1 MPLVCMQPS
10 AHMKFQGIKL
20 FILLCELVQE
30 LGKRCL
36 LHLNCFFPF
45 FLLSAL
51 DKQNEL
57 HFVSFIPAS
66 ESLQLYMKKYIL
78 RKWQYKTVEA
88 RNYFSASVLL

>member
-1 MPLVCMQPS
+1 M
-10 AHMKFQGIKL
+10 
-20 FILLCELVQE
+20 LLCELLQE

-57 HFVSFIPAS
+57 HFVGFIPAS
-66 ESLQLYMKKYIL
+66 ESLHFYMKKYMP
-78 RKWQYKTVEA
+78 RRPQYKPVEA
-88 RNYFSASVLL
+88 RNYFSSSVLL